1 MLKSLF
7 QQPASRKGKQVDRNL
22 ALEVARATEA
32 AALAVGRYIGKGDE
46 RAADRA
52 ACEAMRKALNS
63 IAIDG
68 KIVIGEG
75 EDSETDFLYSGEIV
89 GTGAGPEVEVA
100 LDALEGPLI
109 CATGGP
115 NALSCIA
122 LSERGK
128 LLRCP
133 DTYMEKIACG
143 PVGHG
148 VIDLDRSP
156 TDNLKALAEAKKVYV
171 EDLRVAILDRPRHDK
186 LIAEVRKAGA
196 GIKLLSAGDLSA
208 AIATTREE
216 SEVDLLLGVG
226 GAHQGVLAAAA
237 IRSAGGDMQC
247 RFKPRNPQEAEQCL
261 AAGVL
266 DLNRR
271 YMLEEI
277 AGDNVMF
284 AATGVTTGDYL
295 RGVRFFSGGARTNSV
310 VMRSKSRTVRFI
322 EAVHHFD
329 YKPEY

>member
-1 MLKSLF
+1 M
-7 QQPASRKGKQVDRNL
+7 DRNL

-52 ACEAMRKALNS
+52 AGEAMRKALNS

-75 EDSETDFLYSGEIV
+75 EEGETEFLYSGEIV
-89 GTGAGPEVEVA
+89 GTGAGPEVDVA

-109 CATGGP
+109 SATGGP
-115 NALSCIA
+115 NALSCVA

-143 PVGHG
+143 PVGNG
-148 VIDLDRSP
+148 VIDLERSP

-216 SEVDLLLGVG
+216 SEIDLLLGIG

-247 RFKPRNPQEAEQCL
+247 RFKPRNPHETEQCL

-271 YMLEEI
+271 YTLGEI

-310 VMRSKSRTVRFI
+310 VMRSKSRTIRFI